1 MLLNIPMLIYGYK
14 ITECSH
20 TDDVHICE
28 TYKGTS
34 KQKKQAIF
42 VVYDMNALNR
52 SCFQEA
58 FLKGLSCRGQ
68 LCSLS
73 FLLLYNQISDRKIK
87 DATPIYVRKEPS

>member
-42 VVYDMNALNR
+42 VVYDMNALKKGVASKKLSLKGFHAAGSYVHCL
-52 SCFQEA
+52 SCF
-58 FLKGLSCRGQ
+58 
-68 LCSLS
+68 
-73 FLLLYNQISDRKIK
+73 YIIK
-87 DATPIYVRKEPS
+87 LVIER